1 MFLPFLDNLRRHG
14 VPVSLRE
21 WLDLMKGMGAGL
33 DGMTVEGFHGLARLV
48 LVSTNCHNR
57 PLRPRVL
64 GHVPG
69 A

>member
-21 WLDLMKGMGAGL
+21 WLDLMEGMGAGL

-48 LVSTNCHNR
+48 LVKDCR
-57 PLRPRVL
+57 R
-64 GHVPG
+64 
-69 A
+69 